1 MVHERDGLGVSAGR
15 ETGRWTTF
23 RRFLF
28 GVLFLGLASALTGC
42 SDAGHTRPEAEVM
55 GHTDMVGPKLL
66 PGFKGLNGWNQGGQS
81 LSLAA
86 FRGSCARIVKL
97 ESSDP
102 LDSKSGDT
110 IYGRAGDWFDACQA
124 ASHVASGDNAARIY
138 FEAYFVPVMI
148 ESGDGDGLFTGYY
161 EPEMKGSLSRHGP
174 YQTPILSFPSSFAAD
189 RAAGRAIPT
198 RSEIEDMIANGS
210 LDADRL
216 ALVWLTNP
224 VDAFFLH
231 VQGSGRVTLENG
243 QTLRLAFAAK
253 NQRPYTS
260 IGKVLI
266 DRGEIP
272 RDEVSMQTIR
282 AWLEAHP
289 DQENALFRKND
300 SYIFFK
306 TLNTEVSAGPPG
318 AEGVSLTPQ
327 RSLAVDRAVHP
338 LGSLL
343 WLETTVPVPHRDEN
357 IPFRHLMVAQD
368 TGTAIRG
375 VQRGDV
381 FWGPGS
387 DAAEIAGRMKQA
399 GRLIALIPRSLAA
412 RSGL

>member
-1 MVHERDGLGVSAGR
+1 MFLDFSGLEGWTQGR
-15 ETGRWTTF
+15 
-23 RRFLF
+23 
-28 GVLFLGLASALTGC
+28 
-42 SDAGHTRPEAEVM
+42 
-55 GHTDMVGPKLL
+55 
-66 PGFKGLNGWNQGGQS
+66 QS

-86 FRGSCARIVKL
+86 FRGSCARILKL
-97 ESSDP
+97 APSDP
-102 LDSKSGDT
+102 LDSKSGET
-110 IYGRAGDWFDACQA
+110 IYGHAGDWFEACRA
-124 ASHVASGDNAARIY
+124 ASHVASGDDAARIY

-148 ESGDGDGLFTGYY
+148 KDNGGDGLFTGYY
-161 EPEMKGSLSRHGP
+161 EPEMKGSLTRHGS

-189 RAAGRAIPT
+189 RAAGRSIPT

-216 ALVWLTNP
+216 ALVWLADS

-231 VQGSGRVTLENG
+231 VQGSGRVTLDDG
-243 QTLRLAFAAK
+243 RTMRLAFAAK

-260 IGKVLI
+260 IGKILI
-266 DRGEIP
+266 DRGAIP

-282 AWLEAHP
+282 AWLKAHP
-289 DQENALFRKND
+289 HQVSPLLLQND

-306 TLNTEVSAGPPG
+306 ELNTEVGAGPPG

-343 WLETTVPVPHRDEN
+343 WLETTVPVPHHDEN

-375 VQRGDV
+375 IQRGDV

-399 GRLIALIPRSLAA
+399 GRLTALIPRSLAA
-412 RSGL
+412 RSGR